1 MTRKMKEKLM
11 TIAERINFVTTREIT
26 GRNNEFTQAMS
37 QNVIQYKKD
46 GKVQYTE
53 TLGEKVM
60 PATL

>member
-11 TIAERINFVTTREIT
+11 TIAERINFVTTGEIT

-37 QNVIQYKKD
+37 QNVMQYKKD

>member
-1 MTRKMKEKLM
+1 M

-26 GRNNEFTQAMS
+26 RRNNEFTQAMS
-37 QNVIQYKKD
+37 QNVMQYKKD
-46 GKVQYTE
+46 GKMQYTE